1 MNFFSKNKKRIITIL
16 FMIYIV
22 CILRITVFRSNLSVQ
37 NLLNGTINISL
48 FQSYIP
54 LIRRE
59 KWRRI
64 IYLFGGNIVCFVPFG
79 MYLQWLGKWRFRT
92 IAVMGLLFS
101 FFIETMQYIL
111 GTGVSELDDLILNTF
126 GAMIGAWFVW
136 LLKRVVLCI
145 RIKADR

>member
-1 MNFFSKNKKRIITIL
+1 MNFFSKNKKPIITIL
-16 FMIYIV
+16 FIIYIV

-37 NLLNGTINISL
+37 NLLNGTINRSL

-59 KWRRI
+59 RWRRI

-79 MYLQWLGKWRFRT
+79 MYLQWLGKWKFRT
-92 IAVMGLLFS
+92 IAVIGLLFS

-126 GAMIGAWFVW
+126 GAIIGAWLVW
-136 LLKRVVLCI
+136 LLKKVVL
-145 RIKADR
+145 RH

>member
-1 MNFFSKNKKRIITIL
+1 MNFFLKNKKRTVTIL
-16 FMIYIV
+16 FIIYVI
-22 CILRITVFRSNLSVQ
+22 CILRITVFRSNFSFQ
-37 NLLNGTINISL
+37 NLLNGTINMSL

-54 LIRRE
+54 LIRRA

-79 MYLQWLGKWRFRT
+79 MYLQWLGKWKFRT
-92 IAVMGLLFS
+92 IAIIGLLFS

-126 GAMIGAWFVW
+126 GAIVGAWLVW
-136 LLKRVVLCI
+136 LLKKVVL
-145 RIKADR
+145 RN